1 MVWPSLRRPS
11 RRVAPL
17 VVADVALDVQTGWL
31 SVGGWTVRLTSR
43 EVQLL
48 EQLMRQPGR
57 VVGGDELA
65 SILQV
70 DAAHVAR
77 SARRLRRRL
86 MVNPLSPPPIEA
98 VSGVGYRF
106 LPAGP
111 TDSEALRAEGEQS
124 RGRAGGPS
132 S

>member
-1 MVWPSLRRPS
+1 MVWPIPRRPS
-11 RRVAPL
+11 RRVSPL
-17 VVADVALDVQTGWL
+17 VVADVALDVETGWL

-48 EQLMRQPGR
+48 LEQLMRQPGR
-57 VVGGDELA
+57 VVGDDELA

-70 DAAHVAR
+70 DASHLAR

-86 MVNPLSPPPIEA
+86 MVNPLSPP
-98 VSGVGYRF
+98 
-106 LPAGP
+106 
-111 TDSEALRAEGEQS
+111 LRARREQS
-124 RGRAGGPS
+124 RGRPGGPS